1 MDPSSVLPVEL
12 LSKIFHHYLTDREIP
27 VQSFD
32 FSDGLWVLGKV
43 SSAWRSTANSSK
55 SLWSTIIITKVFPT
69 RDTRKDIPPL
79 SNPRVLSR
87 KNATERRKQ
96 ILTEILSR
104 SGDYPLIISISF
116 PLYMQHRE
124 VVPTSDYWPLCTI
137 LAAHSHR
144 WQAMELEGHPYL
156 LNDFIFTPSFRLQ
169 SLRKLHAM
177 VRDKAVLGQVARLC
191 PGLVELVTGVSQ
203 GEYTLVRIKMPALE
217 RLEVLGNTHALDCVS
232 APNLKLLKI
241 KSDSFANIRSDHNR
255 SPVLEFL
262 RHSKCSVRT
271 LDINWRGAHDDLV
284 AILSLTP
291 SLESLEC
298 RVPFTRAFLAELKSP
313 SSLIPSLHTLTL
325 RFHYIIRFPHVKFIL
340 RMVESRLAGGILK
353 SVRILPVGRTSI
365 KMFDEQLAVINAPP
379 DVTVWLEDNSGSPT
393 DLLFPP
399 FAGEDYDGDIYMRQV
414 YSGLVTEDDLP

>member
-1 MDPSSVLPVEL
+1 MSGVSGINTGIPQQCYILSMQAARGYFNFTVRFGLRPGPANQALRQTPIIHSHWLSHSSSQKPSVRSLYQPSSRVLKHPTVAMDPSSVLPVEL

-55 SLWSTIIITKVFPT
+55 SLWSTITITKAFPT

-169 SLRKLHAM
+169 SLRKLHAI

-191 PGLVELVTGVSQ
+191 P
-203 GEYTLVRIKMPALE
+203 AWW
-217 RLEVLGNTHALDCVS
+217 
-232 APNLKLLKI
+232 
-241 KSDSFANIRSDHNR
+241 
-255 SPVLEFL
+255 
-262 RHSKCSVRT
+262 
-271 LDINWRGAHDDLV
+271 NW
-284 AILSLTP
+284 
-291 SLESLEC
+291 
-298 RVPFTRAFLAELKSP
+298 
-313 SSLIPSLHTLTL
+313 
-325 RFHYIIRFPHVKFIL
+325 
-340 RMVESRLAGGILK
+340 
-353 SVRILPVGRTSI
+353 
-365 KMFDEQLAVINAPP
+365 
-379 DVTVWLEDNSGSPT
+379 
-393 DLLFPP
+393 
-399 FAGEDYDGDIYMRQV
+399 
-414 YSGLVTEDDLP
+414 